1 MEPLHSAH
9 RRTNNPFLVFGTK
22 VQVPRRI
29 PSTPFYR
36 NFETYP
42 TSSDLAE
49 KVQRQAAYDLRKS
62 LRVRGVFGTLSAF
75 NFFLAL
81 APLRFHCRLD
91 IHFHSHS
98 PSTPSQPG
106 KLLDSTR
113 ALLQG
118 TSSNFRHHQYN
129 VQHATSSSPYVCAK
143 T

>member
-1 MEPLHSAH
+1 MRGRSWGRQVVAGSEGSHSAH
-9 RRTNNPFLVFGTK
+9 GFQVHLCGGAPIFERCAHTKNHFWVFGAK

-75 NFFLAL
+75 NFFW
-81 APLRFHCRLD
+81 PSRL
-91 IHFHSHS
+91 
-98 PSTPSQPG
+98 
-106 KLLDSTR
+106 
-113 ALLQG
+113 
-118 TSSNFRHHQYN
+118 
-129 VQHATSSSPYVCAK
+129 
-143 T
+143 